1 MGYSLTN
8 TTKKKSGGSSSSK
21 GGTSITVT
29 RSERESNRKGGSVSS
44 GSSSSGGTSN
54 SNTSG
59 IKYDPNKDYAAEI
72 QKAVQSGASQD
83 YINGLNAQRDAK
95 IKGEKLSYSSLTD
108 SDIANYR
115 KGGSLGGRKTY
126 DSAGVIG
133 GMDNGTYN
141 IANPY
146 KKNYSNFNADVDF
159 DGKIAAAK
167 ASGASQ
173 ETINGLLQQK
183 EYSEKVRNGEITPMG
198 YGEGMGHT
206 NREHGFTFD
215 LGNGKKQ
222 TVFGNATNYRDAAK
236 LAGIDL
242 DNGAKLLG
250 SLGYGTASSAYAKPG
265 YGWGNV
271 AGPDDF
277 TTNLYVDDKQTG
289 NWYDQNNM
297 QLQFLSGRDGMD
309 YKNPYA
315 GLAYE
320 GNGMTNAYD
329 KGTQFAGQGG
339 IMGDYGVEG
348 PNMDDIYANYGT
360 TNSGYVGLTKDDIE
374 SQMNDAYEGYMDAVN
389 ERNDALAAAYA
400 SQIEQ
405 LKQAAEE
412 EQRANYIN
420 YKLAGL
426 NMPAQMQAAGI
437 NGGIA
442 ESTLAGL
449 ESDYM
454 KNYNSTAG
462 TLTNAINQLNIAQN
476 NAIAEGNME
485 AANMY
490 AQMQQNSLS
499 LQMQAAQAEN
509 AYNQWV
515 QEMAFARNQWEYEQA
530 RYNAEMAAREQQ
542 EAEDRA
548 LSELK
553 YMAELGIKV
562 GDTSYLQSM
571 GFDTS
576 YLDRYNDL
584 TLQEKQASLLKK
596 KASGRSSG
604 GYNPIDEEL
613 DEKIN
618 GTPHSN
624 AVTNY
629 IDNTI
634 KKSGIGAM
642 AVGGYNQ
649 PLTGNQIK
657 QYLTNG
663 WLLADITGDKITIG
677 SPAYFEALNR

>member
-8 TTKKKSGGSSSSK
+8 TTKKKSGGSSGSSSTKGSK
-21 GGTSITVT
+21 GGMTVT
-29 RSERESNRKGGSVSS
+29 VTKSDRGSSSSSSS
-44 GSSSSGGTSN
+44 GSSGSG
-54 SNTSG
+54 G

-83 YINGLNAQRDAK
+83 YINSLNAQRDAK

-108 SDIANYR
+108 SDIANYKNTSSVNR
-115 KGGSLGGRKTY
+115 NNYVIGQDGGSDKY
-126 DSAGVIG
+126 
-133 GMDNGTYN
+133 TYN
-141 IANPY
+141 PDDEYIKNLSQSLDYDPNHLRGYADPTGYYTTRQNAFVWEMPDGT
-146 KKNYSNFNADVDF
+146 KKTTYS
-159 DGKIAAAK
+159 
-167 ASGASQ
+167 
-173 ETINGLLQQK
+173 
-183 EYSEKVRNGEITPMG
+183 
-198 YGEGMGHT
+198 
-206 NREHGFTFD
+206 
-215 LGNGKKQ
+215 
-222 TVFGNATNYRDAAK
+222 NATNYNQALKDAIS
-236 LAGIDL
+236 AGQLTD
-242 DNGAKLLG
+242 GAKLLREDT
-250 SLGYGTASSAYAKPG
+250 YGTSSLTGDSYNYGVTAGTGNKSGFGDG
-265 YGWGNV
+265 YEGGRY
-271 AGPDDF
+271 
-277 TTNLYVDDKQTG
+277 TSDKQYAH
-289 NWYDQNNM
+289 NYDMNNM
-297 QLQFLSGRDGMD
+297 QLEFLSGRDNMN
-309 YKNPYA
+309 YKNKYSD
-315 GLAYE
+315 LAYS

-515 QEMAFARNQWEYEQA
+515 QEMTFARNQWEYEQA

-604 GYNPIDEEL
+604 GGRYSPTDEEL
-613 DEKIN
+613 DRKLG
-618 GTPHSN
+618 GTPGNSK
-624 AVTNY
+624 VTTTRKQGTVIGYGNPNPSQ
-629 IDNTI
+629 ILTASRNNGFNNKGNTWWR
-634 KKSGIGAM
+634 
-642 AVGGYNQ
+642 V
-649 PLTGNQIK
+649 
-657 QYLTNG
+657 
-663 WLLADITGDKITIG
+663 
-677 SPAYFEALNR
+677 

>member
-83 YINGLNAQRDAK
+83 YINSLNAQRDAK

-183 EYSEKVRNGEITPMG
+183 EYSEKVRNGEIVPMG

-222 TVFGNATNYRDAAK
+222 TVFSNATNYKDAAK
-236 LAGIDL
+236 LADIDL

-271 AGPDDF
+271 GGPDDF

-315 GLAYE
+315 GLSYE

-604 GYNPIDEEL
+604 GGRYSPTDEEL
-613 DEKIN
+613 DRKLG
-618 GTPHSN
+618 GTPGNSK
-624 AVTNY
+624 VTTTRKQGTVIGYGNPNPSQ
-629 IDNTI
+629 ILTASRNNGFNNKGNTWWR
-634 KKSGIGAM
+634 
-642 AVGGYNQ
+642 V
-649 PLTGNQIK
+649 
-657 QYLTNG
+657 
-663 WLLADITGDKITIG
+663 
-677 SPAYFEALNR
+677 

>member
-1 MGYSLTN
+1 
-8 TTKKKSGGSSSSK
+8 
-21 GGTSITVT
+21 
-29 RSERESNRKGGSVSS
+29 
-44 GSSSSGGTSN
+44 
-54 SNTSG
+54 
-59 IKYDPNKDYAAEI
+59 
-72 QKAVQSGASQD
+72 
-83 YINGLNAQRDAK
+83 
-95 IKGEKLSYSSLTD
+95 
-108 SDIANYR
+108 
-115 KGGSLGGRKTY
+115 
-126 DSAGVIG
+126 
-133 GMDNGTYN
+133 
-141 IANPY
+141 
-146 KKNYSNFNADVDF
+146 
-159 DGKIAAAK
+159 
-167 ASGASQ
+167 
-173 ETINGLLQQK
+173 
-183 EYSEKVRNGEITPMG
+183 
-198 YGEGMGHT
+198 
-206 NREHGFTFD
+206 
-215 LGNGKKQ
+215 
-222 TVFGNATNYRDAAK
+222 
-236 LAGIDL
+236 
-242 DNGAKLLG
+242 
-250 SLGYGTASSAYAKPG
+250 
-265 YGWGNV
+265 
-271 AGPDDF
+271 
-277 TTNLYVDDKQTG
+277 
-289 NWYDQNNM
+289 
-297 QLQFLSGRDGMD
+297 
-309 YKNPYA
+309 
-315 GLAYE
+315 
-320 GNGMTNAYD
+320 
-329 KGTQFAGQGG
+329 
-339 IMGDYGVEG
+339 
-348 PNMDDIYANYGT
+348 MDDIYANYGT

-604 GYNPIDEEL
+604 GGRYSPTDEEL
-613 DEKIN
+613 DRKLG
-618 GTPHSN
+618 GTPGNSK
-624 AVTNY
+624 VTTTRKQGTVIGYGNPNPSQ
-629 IDNTI
+629 ILTASRNNGFNNKGNTWWR
-634 KKSGIGAM
+634 
-642 AVGGYNQ
+642 V
-649 PLTGNQIK
+649 
-657 QYLTNG
+657 
-663 WLLADITGDKITIG
+663 
-677 SPAYFEALNR
+677 

>member
-108 SDIANYR
+108 DDIANYR

-183 EYSEKVRNGEITPMG
+183 EYSEKVRNGEIVPMG

-222 TVFGNATNYRDAAK
+222 TVFSNATNYKDAAK

-271 AGPDDF
+271 GGPDDF

-315 GLAYE
+315 GYAYE

-604 GYNPIDEEL
+604 GGRYSPTDEEL
-613 DEKIN
+613 DRKLG
-618 GTPHSN
+618 GTPGNSK
-624 AVTNY
+624 VTTTRKQGTVIGYGNPNPSQ
-629 IDNTI
+629 ILTASRNNGFNNKGNTWWR
-634 KKSGIGAM
+634 
-642 AVGGYNQ
+642 V
-649 PLTGNQIK
+649 
-657 QYLTNG
+657 
-663 WLLADITGDKITIG
+663 
-677 SPAYFEALNR
+677 

>member
-8 TTKKKSGGSSSSK
+8 TTKKKSGGSSGSSSTKGSK
-21 GGTSITVT
+21 GGMTVT
-29 RSERESNRKGGSVSS
+29 VTKSDRGSSSSSSS
-44 GSSSSGGTSN
+44 GSSGSG
-54 SNTSG
+54 G

-83 YINGLNAQRDAK
+83 YINSLNAQRDAK

-108 SDIANYR
+108 DDIANYKNTSSVNR
-115 KGGSLGGRKTY
+115 NNYVIGQDGGSDKY
-126 DSAGVIG
+126 
-133 GMDNGTYN
+133 TYN
-141 IANPY
+141 PDDEYIKNLSQSLDYDPNHLRGYADPTGYYTTRQNAFVWEMPDGT
-146 KKNYSNFNADVDF
+146 KKTTYS
-159 DGKIAAAK
+159 
-167 ASGASQ
+167 
-173 ETINGLLQQK
+173 
-183 EYSEKVRNGEITPMG
+183 
-198 YGEGMGHT
+198 
-206 NREHGFTFD
+206 
-215 LGNGKKQ
+215 
-222 TVFGNATNYRDAAK
+222 NATNYNQALKDAIS
-236 LAGIDL
+236 AGQLTD
-242 DNGAKLLG
+242 GAKLLRADT
-250 SLGYGTASSAYAKPG
+250 YGTSSLTGDSYNYGVTAGAGNKSGFGDG
-265 YGWGNV
+265 YEGGRY
-271 AGPDDF
+271 
-277 TTNLYVDDKQTG
+277 TSDKQYAH
-289 NWYDQNNM
+289 NYDMNNM
-297 QLQFLSGRDGMD
+297 QLEFLSGRDNMN
-309 YKNPYA
+309 YKNKYSD
-315 GLAYE
+315 LAYS

-604 GYNPIDEEL
+604 GGRYSPTDEEL
-613 DEKIN
+613 DRKLG
-618 GTPHSN
+618 GTPGNSK
-624 AVTNY
+624 VTTTRKQGTVIGYGNPNPSQ
-629 IDNTI
+629 ILTASRNNGFNNKGNTWWR
-634 KKSGIGAM
+634 
-642 AVGGYNQ
+642 V
-649 PLTGNQIK
+649 
-657 QYLTNG
+657 
-663 WLLADITGDKITIG
+663 
-677 SPAYFEALNR
+677 

>member
-72 QKAVQSGASQD
+72 QKAVQNGASQD
-83 YINGLNAQRDAK
+83 YINSLNAQRDAK

-108 SDIANYR
+108 SDIANYKNTSSVNR
-115 KGGSLGGRKTY
+115 NNYVIGQDGGSDKY
-126 DSAGVIG
+126 
-133 GMDNGTYN
+133 TYN
-141 IANPY
+141 PDDEYIKNLSQSLDYDPNHLRGYADPTGYYTTRQNAFVWEMPDGT
-146 KKNYSNFNADVDF
+146 KKTTYS
-159 DGKIAAAK
+159 
-167 ASGASQ
+167 
-173 ETINGLLQQK
+173 
-183 EYSEKVRNGEITPMG
+183 
-198 YGEGMGHT
+198 
-206 NREHGFTFD
+206 
-215 LGNGKKQ
+215 
-222 TVFGNATNYRDAAK
+222 NATNYNQALKDAVS
-236 LAGIDL
+236 AGQLTD
-242 DNGAKLLG
+242 GAKLLRADT
-250 SLGYGTASSAYAKPG
+250 YGTSSLTGDSYNYGVTAGAGNKSGFGDG
-265 YGWGNV
+265 YEGGRY
-271 AGPDDF
+271 
-277 TTNLYVDDKQTG
+277 TSDKQYAH
-289 NWYDQNNM
+289 NYDMNNM
-297 QLQFLSGRDGMD
+297 QLQFLSGRDNMN
-309 YKNPYA
+309 YKNKYSD
-315 GLAYE
+315 LAYS

-604 GYNPIDEEL
+604 GGGYSPTDEEL
-613 DEKIN
+613 DRKLG
-618 GTPHSN
+618 GTPGNSK
-624 AVTNY
+624 VTTTRKQGTVIGYGNPNPSQ
-629 IDNTI
+629 ILTASRNNGFNNKGNTWWR
-634 KKSGIGAM
+634 
-642 AVGGYNQ
+642 V
-649 PLTGNQIK
+649 
-657 QYLTNG
+657 
-663 WLLADITGDKITIG
+663 
-677 SPAYFEALNR
+677 

>member
-72 QKAVQSGASQD
+72 QKAVQNGASQD
-83 YINGLNAQRDAK
+83 YINSLNAQRDAK

-108 SDIANYR
+108 SDIANYKNTSSVNR
-115 KGGSLGGRKTY
+115 NNYVIGQDGGSDKY
-126 DSAGVIG
+126 
-133 GMDNGTYN
+133 TYN
-141 IANPY
+141 PDDEYIKNLSQSLDYDPNHLRGYADPTGYYTTRQNAFVWEMPDGT
-146 KKNYSNFNADVDF
+146 KKTTYS
-159 DGKIAAAK
+159 
-167 ASGASQ
+167 
-173 ETINGLLQQK
+173 
-183 EYSEKVRNGEITPMG
+183 
-198 YGEGMGHT
+198 
-206 NREHGFTFD
+206 
-215 LGNGKKQ
+215 
-222 TVFGNATNYRDAAK
+222 NATNYNQALKDAVS
-236 LAGIDL
+236 AGQLTD
-242 DNGAKLLG
+242 GAKLLRADT
-250 SLGYGTASSAYAKPG
+250 YGTSSLTGDSYNYGVTAGAGNKSGFGDG
-265 YGWGNV
+265 YEGGRY
-271 AGPDDF
+271 
-277 TTNLYVDDKQTG
+277 TSDKQYAH
-289 NWYDQNNM
+289 NYDMNNM
-297 QLQFLSGRDGMD
+297 QLEFLSGRDNMN
-309 YKNPYA
+309 YKNKYSD
-315 GLAYE
+315 LAYS

-596 KASGRSSG
+596 RASGRSSG
-604 GYNPIDEEL
+604 GGRYSPTDEEL
-613 DEKIN
+613 DRKLG
-618 GTPHSN
+618 GTPGNSK
-624 AVTNY
+624 VTTTRKQGTVIGYGNPNPSQ
-629 IDNTI
+629 ILTASRNNGFNNKGNTWWR
-634 KKSGIGAM
+634 
-642 AVGGYNQ
+642 V
-649 PLTGNQIK
+649 
-657 QYLTNG
+657 
-663 WLLADITGDKITIG
+663 
-677 SPAYFEALNR
+677 

>member
-83 YINGLNAQRDAK
+83 YINSLNAQRDAK

-108 SDIANYR
+108 DDIANYR

-183 EYSEKVRNGEITPMG
+183 EYSEKVRNGEIVPMG

-222 TVFGNATNYRDAAK
+222 TVFSNATNYKDAAK

-271 AGPDDF
+271 GGPDDF

-315 GLAYE
+315 GLSYE

-348 PNMDDIYANYGT
+348 PDMDDIYANYGT

-374 SQMNDAYEGYMDAVN
+374 SQMNDAYEGYLDAVN

-604 GYNPIDEEL
+604 GGRYSPTDEEL
-613 DEKIN
+613 DRKLG
-618 GTPHSN
+618 GTPGNSK
-624 AVTNY
+624 VTTTRKQGTVIGYGNPNPSQ
-629 IDNTI
+629 ILTASRNNGFNNKGNTWWR
-634 KKSGIGAM
+634 
-642 AVGGYNQ
+642 V
-649 PLTGNQIK
+649 
-657 QYLTNG
+657 
-663 WLLADITGDKITIG
+663 
-677 SPAYFEALNR
+677 

>member
-83 YINGLNAQRDAK
+83 YINSLNTQRDAK

-108 SDIANYR
+108 SDIANYKNTSSVNR
-115 KGGSLGGRKTY
+115 NNYVIGQDGGSDKY
-126 DSAGVIG
+126 
-133 GMDNGTYN
+133 TYN
-141 IANPY
+141 PDDEYIKNLSQSLDYDPNHLRGYADPTGYYTTRQNAFVWEMPDGT
-146 KKNYSNFNADVDF
+146 KKTTYS
-159 DGKIAAAK
+159 
-167 ASGASQ
+167 
-173 ETINGLLQQK
+173 
-183 EYSEKVRNGEITPMG
+183 
-198 YGEGMGHT
+198 
-206 NREHGFTFD
+206 
-215 LGNGKKQ
+215 
-222 TVFGNATNYRDAAK
+222 NATNYNQALKDAVS
-236 LAGIDL
+236 AGQLTD
-242 DNGAKLLG
+242 GAKLLRADT
-250 SLGYGTASSAYAKPG
+250 YGTSSLTGDSYNYGVTAGAGNKSGFGDG
-265 YGWGNV
+265 YEGGRY
-271 AGPDDF
+271 
-277 TTNLYVDDKQTG
+277 TSDKQYAH
-289 NWYDQNNM
+289 NYDMNNM
-297 QLQFLSGRDGMD
+297 QLQFLSGRDNMN
-309 YKNPYA
+309 YKNKYSD
-315 GLAYE
+315 LAYS

-604 GYNPIDEEL
+604 GGGYSPTDEEL
-613 DEKIN
+613 DRKLG
-618 GTPHSN
+618 GTPGNSK
-624 AVTNY
+624 VTTTRKQGTVIGYGNPNPSQ
-629 IDNTI
+629 ILTASRNNGFNNKGNTWWR
-634 KKSGIGAM
+634 
-642 AVGGYNQ
+642 V
-649 PLTGNQIK
+649 
-657 QYLTNG
+657 
-663 WLLADITGDKITIG
+663 
-677 SPAYFEALNR
+677 

>member
-83 YINGLNAQRDAK
+83 YINSLNAQRDAK

-146 KKNYSNFNADVDF
+146 KKDYSNFNADADF

-183 EYSEKVRNGEITPMG
+183 EYSEKVRNGEIVPMG

-222 TVFGNATNYRDAAK
+222 TVFSNATNYKDAAK

-271 AGPDDF
+271 GGPDDF

-297 QLQFLSGRDGMD
+297 QLQFLSGRDGID

-315 GLAYE
+315 GLSYE

-405 LKQAAEE
+405 LKRAAEE

-604 GYNPIDEEL
+604 GGRYSPTDEEL
-613 DEKIN
+613 DRKLG
-618 GTPHSN
+618 GTPGNSK
-624 AVTNY
+624 VTTTRKQGTVIGYGNPNPSQ
-629 IDNTI
+629 ILTASRNNGFNNKGNTWWR
-634 KKSGIGAM
+634 
-642 AVGGYNQ
+642 V
-649 PLTGNQIK
+649 
-657 QYLTNG
+657 
-663 WLLADITGDKITIG
+663 
-677 SPAYFEALNR
+677 

>member
-8 TTKKKSGGSSSSK
+8 TTKKKSGGSSSYK

-83 YINGLNAQRDAK
+83 YINSLNAQRDAK

-108 SDIANYR
+108 DDIANYR

-183 EYSEKVRNGEITPMG
+183 EYSEKVRNGEIVPMG

-271 AGPDDF
+271 GGSDDF

-315 GLAYE
+315 GLSYE

-462 TLTNAINQLNIAQN
+462 TLTSAINQLNIAQN

-604 GYNPIDEEL
+604 GGGYSPTDEEL
-613 DEKIN
+613 DRKLG
-618 GTPHSN
+618 GTPGNSK
-624 AVTNY
+624 VTTTRKQGTVIGYGNPNPSQ
-629 IDNTI
+629 ILTASRNNGFNNKGNTWWR
-634 KKSGIGAM
+634 
-642 AVGGYNQ
+642 V
-649 PLTGNQIK
+649 
-657 QYLTNG
+657 
-663 WLLADITGDKITIG
+663 
-677 SPAYFEALNR
+677 

>member
-8 TTKKKSGGSSSSK
+8 TTKKKSGGSSGSSSTKGSK
-21 GGTSITVT
+21 GGMTVT
-29 RSERESNRKGGSVSS
+29 VTKSDRESKNNGGSSSSSSS
-44 GSSSSGGTSN
+44 GSSGSG
-54 SNTSG
+54 G

-83 YINGLNAQRDAK
+83 YINSLNAQRDAK

-108 SDIANYR
+108 DDIANYR

-173 ETINGLLQQK
+173 ETINGLLQQ
-183 EYSEKVRNGEITPMG
+183 EYSEKVRNGEIVPMG

-222 TVFGNATNYRDAAK
+222 TVFSNATNYKDAAK

-271 AGPDDF
+271 GGPDDF

-289 NWYDQNNM
+289 NWYNQNNM

-315 GLAYE
+315 GYAYE

-490 AQMQQNSLS
+490 SQMQQNSLS

-604 GYNPIDEEL
+604 GGRYSPTDEEL
-613 DEKIN
+613 DRKLG
-618 GTPHSN
+618 GTPGNSK
-624 AVTNY
+624 VTTTRKQGTVIGYGNPNPSQ
-629 IDNTI
+629 ILTASRNNGFNNKGNTWWR
-634 KKSGIGAM
+634 
-642 AVGGYNQ
+642 V
-649 PLTGNQIK
+649 
-657 QYLTNG
+657 
-663 WLLADITGDKITIG
+663 
-677 SPAYFEALNR
+677 

>member
-1 MGYSLTN
+1 VGYSLTN

-83 YINGLNAQRDAK
+83 YINSLNTQRDAK

-108 SDIANYR
+108 SDIANYKNTSSVNR
-115 KGGSLGGRKTY
+115 NNYVIGQDGGSDKY
-126 DSAGVIG
+126 
-133 GMDNGTYN
+133 TYN
-141 IANPY
+141 PDDEYIKNLSQSLDYDPNHLRGYADPTGYYTTRQNAFVWEMPDGT
-146 KKNYSNFNADVDF
+146 KKTTYS
-159 DGKIAAAK
+159 
-167 ASGASQ
+167 
-173 ETINGLLQQK
+173 
-183 EYSEKVRNGEITPMG
+183 
-198 YGEGMGHT
+198 
-206 NREHGFTFD
+206 
-215 LGNGKKQ
+215 
-222 TVFGNATNYRDAAK
+222 NATNYNQALKDAVS
-236 LAGIDL
+236 AGQLTD
-242 DNGAKLLG
+242 GAKLLRADT
-250 SLGYGTASSAYAKPG
+250 YGTSSLTGDSYNYGVTAGAGNKSGFGDG
-265 YGWGNV
+265 YEGGRY
-271 AGPDDF
+271 
-277 TTNLYVDDKQTG
+277 TSDKQYAH
-289 NWYDQNNM
+289 NYDMNNM
-297 QLQFLSGRDGMD
+297 QLQFLSGRDNMN
-309 YKNPYA
+309 YKNKYSD
-315 GLAYE
+315 LAYS

-604 GYNPIDEEL
+604 GGGYSPTDEEL
-613 DEKIN
+613 DRKLG
-618 GTPHSN
+618 GTPGNSK
-624 AVTNY
+624 VTTTRKQGTVIGYGNPNPSQ
-629 IDNTI
+629 ILTASRNNGFNNKGNTWWR
-634 KKSGIGAM
+634 
-642 AVGGYNQ
+642 V
-649 PLTGNQIK
+649 
-657 QYLTNG
+657 
-663 WLLADITGDKITIG
+663 
-677 SPAYFEALNR
+677 

>member
-72 QKAVQSGASQD
+72 QKAVQNGASQD
-83 YINGLNAQRDAK
+83 YINSLNAQRDAK

-108 SDIANYR
+108 SDIANYKNTSSVNR
-115 KGGSLGGRKTY
+115 NNYVIGQDGGSDKY
-126 DSAGVIG
+126 
-133 GMDNGTYN
+133 TYN
-141 IANPY
+141 PDDEYIKNLSQSLDYDPNHLRGYADPTGYYTTRQNVFVWEMPDGT
-146 KKNYSNFNADVDF
+146 KKTTYS
-159 DGKIAAAK
+159 
-167 ASGASQ
+167 
-173 ETINGLLQQK
+173 
-183 EYSEKVRNGEITPMG
+183 
-198 YGEGMGHT
+198 
-206 NREHGFTFD
+206 
-215 LGNGKKQ
+215 
-222 TVFGNATNYRDAAK
+222 NATNYNQALKDAVS
-236 LAGIDL
+236 AGQLTD
-242 DNGAKLLG
+242 GAKLLRADT
-250 SLGYGTASSAYAKPG
+250 YGTSSLTGDSYNYGVTAGAGNKSGFGDG
-265 YGWGNV
+265 YEGGRY
-271 AGPDDF
+271 
-277 TTNLYVDDKQTG
+277 TSDKQYAH
-289 NWYDQNNM
+289 NYDMNNM
-297 QLQFLSGRDGMD
+297 QLEFLSGRDNMN
-309 YKNPYA
+309 YKNKYSD
-315 GLAYE
+315 LAYS

-596 KASGRSSG
+596 RASGRSSG
-604 GYNPIDEEL
+604 GGRYSPTDEEL
-613 DEKIN
+613 DRKLG
-618 GTPHSN
+618 GTPGNSK
-624 AVTNY
+624 VTTTRKQGTVIGYGNPNPSQ
-629 IDNTI
+629 ILTASRNNGFNNKGNTWWR
-634 KKSGIGAM
+634 
-642 AVGGYNQ
+642 V
-649 PLTGNQIK
+649 
-657 QYLTNG
+657 
-663 WLLADITGDKITIG
+663 
-677 SPAYFEALNR
+677 

>member
-83 YINGLNAQRDAK
+83 YINSLNAQRDAK

-108 SDIANYR
+108 DDIANYR

-126 DSAGVIG
+126 DSAGVMG

-183 EYSEKVRNGEITPMG
+183 EYSEKVRNGEIVPMG

-222 TVFGNATNYRDAAK
+222 TVFSNATNYKDAAK

-271 AGPDDF
+271 GGPDDF

-315 GLAYE
+315 GYAYE

-348 PNMDDIYANYGT
+348 PDMDDIYANYGT

-374 SQMNDAYEGYMDAVN
+374 SQMNDAYEGYLDAVN

-530 RYNAEMAAREQQ
+530 RYNAEMAARAQQ

-618 GTPHSN
+618 GTPGNSK
-624 AVTNY
+624 VTTTRKQGTVIGYGNPNPSQ
-629 IDNTI
+629 ILTASRNNGFNNKGNTWWR
-634 KKSGIGAM
+634 
-642 AVGGYNQ
+642 V
-649 PLTGNQIK
+649 
-657 QYLTNG
+657 
-663 WLLADITGDKITIG
+663 
-677 SPAYFEALNR
+677 

>member
-1 MGYSLTN
+1 VGYSLTN

-83 YINGLNAQRDAK
+83 YINSLNAQRDAK

-108 SDIANYR
+108 DDIANYKNTSSVNR
-115 KGGSLGGRKTY
+115 NNYVIGQDGGSDKY
-126 DSAGVIG
+126 
-133 GMDNGTYN
+133 TYN
-141 IANPY
+141 PDDEYIKNLSQSLDYDPNHLRGYADPTGYYTTRQNAFVWEMPDGT
-146 KKNYSNFNADVDF
+146 KKTTY
-159 DGKIAAAK
+159 
-167 ASGASQ
+167 
-173 ETINGLLQQK
+173 
-183 EYSEKVRNGEITPMG
+183 P
-198 YGEGMGHT
+198 
-206 NREHGFTFD
+206 
-215 LGNGKKQ
+215 
-222 TVFGNATNYRDAAK
+222 NATNYNQALKDAIS
-236 LAGIDL
+236 AGQLTD
-242 DNGAKLLG
+242 GAKLLRADT
-250 SLGYGTASSAYAKPG
+250 YGTSSLTGDSYNYGVTAGAGNKSGFGDG
-265 YGWGNV
+265 YEGGRY
-271 AGPDDF
+271 
-277 TTNLYVDDKQTG
+277 TSDKQYAH
-289 NWYDQNNM
+289 NYDMNNM
-297 QLQFLSGRDGMD
+297 QLEFLSGRDNMN
-309 YKNPYA
+309 YKNKYSD
-315 GLAYE
+315 LAYS

-348 PNMDDIYANYGT
+348 PDMDDIYANYGT

-604 GYNPIDEEL
+604 GGRYSPTDEEL
-613 DEKIN
+613 DRKLG
-618 GTPHSN
+618 GTPGNSK
-624 AVTNY
+624 VTTTRKQGTVIGYGNPNPSQ
-629 IDNTI
+629 ILTASRNNGFNNKGNTWWR
-634 KKSGIGAM
+634 
-642 AVGGYNQ
+642 V
-649 PLTGNQIK
+649 
-657 QYLTNG
+657 
-663 WLLADITGDKITIG
+663 
-677 SPAYFEALNR
+677 

>member
-44 GSSSSGGTSN
+44 GSSSSGGTST

-83 YINGLNAQRDAK
+83 YINSLNAQRDAK

-146 KKNYSNFNADVDF
+146 KKDYSNFNADADF

-183 EYSEKVRNGEITPMG
+183 EYSEKVRNGEIVPMG

-222 TVFGNATNYRDAAK
+222 TVFGNATNYKDAAK

-271 AGPDDF
+271 GGPDDF

-297 QLQFLSGRDGMD
+297 QLQFLSGRDGID

-315 GLAYE
+315 GLSYE

-405 LKQAAEE
+405 LNQAAEE

-530 RYNAEMAAREQQ
+530 RYNAEMAARAQQ

-596 KASGRSSG
+596 KTSGRSSG
-604 GYNPIDEEL
+604 GGYSPTDEEL
-613 DEKIN
+613 DRKLD
-618 GTPHSN
+618 GTPGNSK
-624 AVTNY
+624 VTTTRKQGTVIGYGNPNPSQ
-629 IDNTI
+629 ILTASRNNGFNNKGNTWWR
-634 KKSGIGAM
+634 
-642 AVGGYNQ
+642 V
-649 PLTGNQIK
+649 
-657 QYLTNG
+657 
-663 WLLADITGDKITIG
+663 
-677 SPAYFEALNR
+677 

>member
-83 YINGLNAQRDAK
+83 YINSLNAQRDAK

-146 KKNYSNFNADVDF
+146 KKDYSNFNADADF

-183 EYSEKVRNGEITPMG
+183 EYSEKVRNGEIVPMG

-222 TVFGNATNYRDAAK
+222 TVFGNATNYKDAAK

-271 AGPDDF
+271 GGPDDF

-297 QLQFLSGRDGMD
+297 QLQFLSGRDGID

-315 GLAYE
+315 GLSYE

-405 LKQAAEE
+405 LKRAAEE

-604 GYNPIDEEL
+604 GGRYSPTDEEL
-613 DEKIN
+613 DRKLG
-618 GTPHSN
+618 GTPGNSK
-624 AVTNY
+624 VTTTRKQGTVIGYGNPNPSQ
-629 IDNTI
+629 ILTASRNNGFNNKGNTWWR
-634 KKSGIGAM
+634 
-642 AVGGYNQ
+642 V
-649 PLTGNQIK
+649 
-657 QYLTNG
+657 
-663 WLLADITGDKITIG
+663 
-677 SPAYFEALNR
+677 

>member
-72 QKAVQSGASQD
+72 QKAVQNGASQD
-83 YINGLNAQRDAK
+83 YINSLNAQRDAK

-108 SDIANYR
+108 SDIANYKNTSSVNR
-115 KGGSLGGRKTY
+115 NNYVIGQDGGSDKY
-126 DSAGVIG
+126 
-133 GMDNGTYN
+133 TYN
-141 IANPY
+141 PDDEYIKNLSQSLDYDPNHLRGYADPTGYYTTRQNAFVWEMPDGT
-146 KKNYSNFNADVDF
+146 KKTTYS
-159 DGKIAAAK
+159 
-167 ASGASQ
+167 
-173 ETINGLLQQK
+173 
-183 EYSEKVRNGEITPMG
+183 
-198 YGEGMGHT
+198 
-206 NREHGFTFD
+206 
-215 LGNGKKQ
+215 
-222 TVFGNATNYRDAAK
+222 NATNYNQALKDAVS
-236 LAGIDL
+236 AGQLTD
-242 DNGAKLLG
+242 GAKLLRADT
-250 SLGYGTASSAYAKPG
+250 YGTSSLTGDSYNYGVTAGAGNKSGFGDG
-265 YGWGNV
+265 YEGGRY
-271 AGPDDF
+271 
-277 TTNLYVDDKQTG
+277 TSDKQYAH
-289 NWYDQNNM
+289 NYDMNNM
-297 QLQFLSGRDGMD
+297 QLQFLSGRDNMN
-309 YKNPYA
+309 YKNKYSD
-315 GLAYE
+315 LAYS

>member
-83 YINGLNAQRDAK
+83 YINSLNAQRDAK

-108 SDIANYR
+108 DDIANYKNTSSVNR
-115 KGGSLGGRKTY
+115 NNYVIGQDGGSDKY
-126 DSAGVIG
+126 
-133 GMDNGTYN
+133 TYN
-141 IANPY
+141 PDDEYIKNLSQSLDYDPNHLRGYADPTGYYTTRQNAFVWEMPDGT
-146 KKNYSNFNADVDF
+146 KKTTYS
-159 DGKIAAAK
+159 
-167 ASGASQ
+167 
-173 ETINGLLQQK
+173 
-183 EYSEKVRNGEITPMG
+183 
-198 YGEGMGHT
+198 
-206 NREHGFTFD
+206 
-215 LGNGKKQ
+215 
-222 TVFGNATNYRDAAK
+222 NATNYNQALKDAIS
-236 LAGIDL
+236 AGQLTD
-242 DNGAKLLG
+242 GAKLLRADT
-250 SLGYGTASSAYAKPG
+250 YGTSSLTGDSYNYGVTAGAGNKSGFGDG
-265 YGWGNV
+265 YEGGRY
-271 AGPDDF
+271 
-277 TTNLYVDDKQTG
+277 TSDKQYAH
-289 NWYDQNNM
+289 NYDMNNM
-297 QLQFLSGRDGMD
+297 QLEFLSGRDNMN
-309 YKNPYA
+309 YKNKYSD
-315 GLAYE
+315 LAYS

-348 PNMDDIYANYGT
+348 PDMDDIYANYGT

-604 GYNPIDEEL
+604 SGGYSPTDEEL
-613 DEKIN
+613 DRKLG
-618 GTPHSN
+618 GTPGNSK
-624 AVTNY
+624 VTTTRKQGTVIGYGNPNPSQ
-629 IDNTI
+629 ILTASRNNGFNNKGNTWWR
-634 KKSGIGAM
+634 
-642 AVGGYNQ
+642 V
-649 PLTGNQIK
+649 
-657 QYLTNG
+657 
-663 WLLADITGDKITIG
+663 
-677 SPAYFEALNR
+677 

>member
-83 YINGLNAQRDAK
+83 YINSLNAQRDAK

-108 SDIANYR
+108 DDIANYKNTSSVNR
-115 KGGSLGGRKTY
+115 NNYVIGQDGGSDKY
-126 DSAGVIG
+126 
-133 GMDNGTYN
+133 TYN
-141 IANPY
+141 PDDEYIKNLSQSLDYDPNHLRGYADPTGYYTTRQNAFVWEMPDGT
-146 KKNYSNFNADVDF
+146 KKTTY
-159 DGKIAAAK
+159 
-167 ASGASQ
+167 
-173 ETINGLLQQK
+173 
-183 EYSEKVRNGEITPMG
+183 P
-198 YGEGMGHT
+198 
-206 NREHGFTFD
+206 
-215 LGNGKKQ
+215 
-222 TVFGNATNYRDAAK
+222 NATNYNQALKDAIS
-236 LAGIDL
+236 AGQLTD
-242 DNGAKLLG
+242 GAKLLRADT
-250 SLGYGTASSAYAKPG
+250 YGTSSLTGDSYNYGVTAGAGNKSGFGDG
-265 YGWGNV
+265 YEGGRY
-271 AGPDDF
+271 
-277 TTNLYVDDKQTG
+277 TSDKQYAH
-289 NWYDQNNM
+289 NYDMNNM
-297 QLQFLSGRDGMD
+297 QLEFLSGRDNMN
-309 YKNPYA
+309 YKNKYSD
-315 GLAYE
+315 LTYS

-604 GYNPIDEEL
+604 GGRYSPTDEEL
-613 DEKIN
+613 DRKLG
-618 GTPHSN
+618 GTPGNSK
-624 AVTNY
+624 VTTTRKQGTVIGYGNPNPSQ
-629 IDNTI
+629 ILTASRNNGFNNKGNTWWR
-634 KKSGIGAM
+634 
-642 AVGGYNQ
+642 V
-649 PLTGNQIK
+649 
-657 QYLTNG
+657 
-663 WLLADITGDKITIG
+663 
-677 SPAYFEALNR
+677 

>member
-8 TTKKKSGGSSSSK
+8 TTKKKSGGSSSYK

-83 YINGLNAQRDAK
+83 YINSLNAQRDAK

-108 SDIANYR
+108 SDIANYKNTSSVNR
-115 KGGSLGGRKTY
+115 NNYVIGQDGGSDKY
-126 DSAGVIG
+126 
-133 GMDNGTYN
+133 TYN
-141 IANPY
+141 PDDEYIKNLSQSLDYDPNHLRGYADPTGYYTTRQNAFVWEMPDGT
-146 KKNYSNFNADVDF
+146 KKTTYS
-159 DGKIAAAK
+159 
-167 ASGASQ
+167 
-173 ETINGLLQQK
+173 
-183 EYSEKVRNGEITPMG
+183 
-198 YGEGMGHT
+198 
-206 NREHGFTFD
+206 
-215 LGNGKKQ
+215 
-222 TVFGNATNYRDAAK
+222 NATNYNQALKDAIS
-236 LAGIDL
+236 AGQLTD
-242 DNGAKLLG
+242 GAKLLREDT
-250 SLGYGTASSAYAKPG
+250 YGTSSLTGDSYNYGVTAGTGNKSGFGDG
-265 YGWGNV
+265 YEGGRY
-271 AGPDDF
+271 
-277 TTNLYVDDKQTG
+277 TSDKQYAH
-289 NWYDQNNM
+289 NYDMNNM
-297 QLQFLSGRDGMD
+297 QLEFLSGRDNMN
-309 YKNPYA
+309 YKNKYSD
-315 GLAYE
+315 LAYS

-515 QEMAFARNQWEYEQA
+515 QEMTFARNQWEYEQA

-604 GYNPIDEEL
+604 GGRYSPTDEEL
-613 DEKIN
+613 DRKLG
-618 GTPHSN
+618 GTPGNSK
-624 AVTNY
+624 VTTTRKQGTVIGYGNPNPSQ
-629 IDNTI
+629 ILTASRNNGFNNKGNTWWR
-634 KKSGIGAM
+634 
-642 AVGGYNQ
+642 V
-649 PLTGNQIK
+649 
-657 QYLTNG
+657 
-663 WLLADITGDKITIG
+663 
-677 SPAYFEALNR
+677 

>member
-1 MGYSLTN
+1 
-8 TTKKKSGGSSSSK
+8 
-21 GGTSITVT
+21 
-29 RSERESNRKGGSVSS
+29 
-44 GSSSSGGTSN
+44 
-54 SNTSG
+54 
-59 IKYDPNKDYAAEI
+59 
-72 QKAVQSGASQD
+72 
-83 YINGLNAQRDAK
+83 
-95 IKGEKLSYSSLTD
+95 
-108 SDIANYR
+108 
-115 KGGSLGGRKTY
+115 
-126 DSAGVIG
+126 
-133 GMDNGTYN
+133 
-141 IANPY
+141 
-146 KKNYSNFNADVDF
+146 
-159 DGKIAAAK
+159 
-167 ASGASQ
+167 
-173 ETINGLLQQK
+173 
-183 EYSEKVRNGEITPMG
+183 MG

-222 TVFGNATNYRDAAK
+222 TVFGNATNYKDAAK

-271 AGPDDF
+271 GGPDDF

-297 QLQFLSGRDGMD
+297 QLQFLSGRDGID

-315 GLAYE
+315 GLSYE

-405 LKQAAEE
+405 LKRAAEE

-604 GYNPIDEEL
+604 GGRYSPTDEEL
-613 DEKIN
+613 DRKLG
-618 GTPHSN
+618 GTPGNSK
-624 AVTNY
+624 VTTTRKQGTVIGYGNPNPSQ
-629 IDNTI
+629 ILTASRNNGFNNKGNTWWR
-634 KKSGIGAM
+634 
-642 AVGGYNQ
+642 V
-649 PLTGNQIK
+649 
-657 QYLTNG
+657 
-663 WLLADITGDKITIG
+663 
-677 SPAYFEALNR
+677 

>member
-83 YINGLNAQRDAK
+83 YINSLNAQRDAK

-108 SDIANYR
+108 DDIANYR

-126 DSAGVIG
+126 DSAGVMG

-183 EYSEKVRNGEITPMG
+183 EYSEKVRNGEIVPMG

-222 TVFGNATNYRDAAK
+222 TVFSNATNYEDAAK

-271 AGPDDF
+271 GGPDDF

-315 GLAYE
+315 GLSYE

>member
-8 TTKKKSGGSSSSK
+8 TTKKKSGGSSGSSSTKGSK
-21 GGTSITVT
+21 GGMTVT
-29 RSERESNRKGGSVSS
+29 VTKSDRESKSNGGSSSSSSS
-44 GSSSSGGTSN
+44 GSSGSG
-54 SNTSG
+54 G

-83 YINGLNAQRDAK
+83 YINSLNAQRDAK

-108 SDIANYR
+108 SDIANYKNTSSVNR
-115 KGGSLGGRKTY
+115 NNYVIGQDGGSDKY
-126 DSAGVIG
+126 
-133 GMDNGTYN
+133 TYN
-141 IANPY
+141 PDDEYIKNLSQSLDYDPNHLRGYADPTGYYTTRQNAFVWEMPDGT
-146 KKNYSNFNADVDF
+146 KKTTYS
-159 DGKIAAAK
+159 
-167 ASGASQ
+167 
-173 ETINGLLQQK
+173 
-183 EYSEKVRNGEITPMG
+183 
-198 YGEGMGHT
+198 
-206 NREHGFTFD
+206 
-215 LGNGKKQ
+215 
-222 TVFGNATNYRDAAK
+222 NATNYNQALKDAIS
-236 LAGIDL
+236 AGQLTD
-242 DNGAKLLG
+242 GAKLLREDT
-250 SLGYGTASSAYAKPG
+250 YGTSSLTGDSYNYGVTAGTGNKSGFGDG
-265 YGWGNV
+265 YEGGRY
-271 AGPDDF
+271 
-277 TTNLYVDDKQTG
+277 TSDKQYAH
-289 NWYDQNNM
+289 NYDMNNM
-297 QLQFLSGRDGMD
+297 QLEFLSGRDNMN
-309 YKNPYA
+309 YKNKYSD
-315 GLAYE
+315 LAYS

-604 GYNPIDEEL
+604 GGRYSPIDEEL
-613 DEKIN
+613 DRKLG
-618 GTPHSN
+618 GTPGNSK
-624 AVTNY
+624 VTTTRKQGTVIGYGNPNPSQ
-629 IDNTI
+629 ILTASRNNGFNNKGNTWWR
-634 KKSGIGAM
+634 
-642 AVGGYNQ
+642 V
-649 PLTGNQIK
+649 
-657 QYLTNG
+657 
-663 WLLADITGDKITIG
+663 
-677 SPAYFEALNR
+677 

>member
-8 TTKKKSGGSSSSK
+8 TTKKKSGGSSSYK

-83 YINGLNAQRDAK
+83 YINSLNAQRDAK

-108 SDIANYR
+108 DDIANYR

-183 EYSEKVRNGEITPMG
+183 EYSEKVRNGEIVPMG

-222 TVFGNATNYRDAAK
+222 TVFSNATNYKDAAK

-271 AGPDDF
+271 GGPDDF

-315 GLAYE
+315 GYAYE

-604 GYNPIDEEL
+604 GGRYSPTYEEL
-613 DEKIN
+613 DRKLG
-618 GTPHSN
+618 GTPGNSK
-624 AVTNY
+624 VTTTRKQGTVIGYGNPNPSQ
-629 IDNTI
+629 ILTASRNNGFNNKGNTWWR
-634 KKSGIGAM
+634 
-642 AVGGYNQ
+642 V
-649 PLTGNQIK
+649 
-657 QYLTNG
+657 
-663 WLLADITGDKITIG
+663 
-677 SPAYFEALNR
+677 

>member
-83 YINGLNAQRDAK
+83 YINSLNAQRDAK

-108 SDIANYR
+108 DDIANYR

-183 EYSEKVRNGEITPMG
+183 EYSEKVRNGEIVPMG

-222 TVFGNATNYRDAAK
+222 TVFSNATNYKDAAK

-604 GYNPIDEEL
+604 SGGYSPTDEEL
-613 DEKIN
+613 DRKLG
-618 GTPHSN
+618 GTPGNSK
-624 AVTNY
+624 VTTTRKQGTVIGYGNPNPSQ
-629 IDNTI
+629 ILTASRNNGFNNKGNTWWR
-634 KKSGIGAM
+634 
-642 AVGGYNQ
+642 V
-649 PLTGNQIK
+649 
-657 QYLTNG
+657 
-663 WLLADITGDKITIG
+663 
-677 SPAYFEALNR
+677 

>member
-83 YINGLNAQRDAK
+83 YINSLNAQRDAK

-108 SDIANYR
+108 DDIANYR

-146 KKNYSNFNADVDF
+146 KKNYSNFNANVDF

-183 EYSEKVRNGEITPMG
+183 EYSEKVRNGEIVPMG

-222 TVFGNATNYRDAAK
+222 TVFSNATNYRDAAK

-271 AGPDDF
+271 GGPDDF

-315 GLAYE
+315 GYAYE

>member
-8 TTKKKSGGSSSSK
+8 TTKKKSGGSSGSSSTKGSK
-21 GGTSITVT
+21 GGMTVT
-29 RSERESNRKGGSVSS
+29 VTKSNGGSSSSSSS
-44 GSSSSGGTSN
+44 GSSGSG
-54 SNTSG
+54 G

-83 YINGLNAQRDAK
+83 YINSLNAQRDAK

-108 SDIANYR
+108 DDIANYKNTSSVNR
-115 KGGSLGGRKTY
+115 NNYVIGQDGGSDKY
-126 DSAGVIG
+126 
-133 GMDNGTYN
+133 TYN
-141 IANPY
+141 PDDEYIKNLSQSLDYDPNHLRGYADPTGYYTTRQNAFVWEMPDGT
-146 KKNYSNFNADVDF
+146 KKTTYS
-159 DGKIAAAK
+159 
-167 ASGASQ
+167 
-173 ETINGLLQQK
+173 
-183 EYSEKVRNGEITPMG
+183 
-198 YGEGMGHT
+198 
-206 NREHGFTFD
+206 
-215 LGNGKKQ
+215 
-222 TVFGNATNYRDAAK
+222 NATNYNQALKDAIS
-236 LAGIDL
+236 AGQLTD
-242 DNGAKLLG
+242 GAKLLRADT
-250 SLGYGTASSAYAKPG
+250 YGTSSLTGDSYNYGVTAGAGHKSGFGDG
-265 YGWGNV
+265 YEGGRY
-271 AGPDDF
+271 
-277 TTNLYVDDKQTG
+277 TSDKQYAH
-289 NWYDQNNM
+289 NYDMNNM
-297 QLQFLSGRDGMD
+297 QLEFLSGRDNMN
-309 YKNPYA
+309 YKNKYSD
-315 GLAYE
+315 LAYS

-604 GYNPIDEEL
+604 GGRYSPTDEEL
-613 DEKIN
+613 DRKLG
-618 GTPHSN
+618 GTPGNSK
-624 AVTNY
+624 VTTTRKQGTVIGYGNPNPSQ
-629 IDNTI
+629 ILTASRNNGFNNKGNTWWR
-634 KKSGIGAM
+634 
-642 AVGGYNQ
+642 V
-649 PLTGNQIK
+649 
-657 QYLTNG
+657 
-663 WLLADITGDKITIG
+663 
-677 SPAYFEALNR
+677 

>member
-8 TTKKKSGGSSSSK
+8 TTKKKSSGSSSSK

-72 QKAVQSGASQD
+72 QKAVQNGASQD
-83 YINGLNAQRDAK
+83 YINSLNAQRDAK

-108 SDIANYR
+108 SDIANYKNTSSVNR
-115 KGGSLGGRKTY
+115 NNYVIGQDGGSDKY
-126 DSAGVIG
+126 
-133 GMDNGTYN
+133 TYN
-141 IANPY
+141 PDDEYIKNLSQSLDYDPNHLRGYADPTGYYTTRQNAFVWEMPDGT
-146 KKNYSNFNADVDF
+146 KKTTYS
-159 DGKIAAAK
+159 
-167 ASGASQ
+167 
-173 ETINGLLQQK
+173 
-183 EYSEKVRNGEITPMG
+183 
-198 YGEGMGHT
+198 
-206 NREHGFTFD
+206 
-215 LGNGKKQ
+215 
-222 TVFGNATNYRDAAK
+222 NATNYNQALKDAVS
-236 LAGIDL
+236 AGQLTD
-242 DNGAKLLG
+242 GAKLLRADT
-250 SLGYGTASSAYAKPG
+250 YGTSSLTGDSYNYGVTAGAGNKSGFGDG
-265 YGWGNV
+265 YEGGRY
-271 AGPDDF
+271 
-277 TTNLYVDDKQTG
+277 TSDKQYAH
-289 NWYDQNNM
+289 NYDMNNM
-297 QLQFLSGRDGMD
+297 QLQFLSGRDNMN
-309 YKNPYA
+309 YKNKYSD
-315 GLAYE
+315 LAYS

-437 NGGIA
+437 NGGVA

-454 KNYNSTAG
+454 TNYNSTANA
-462 TLTNAINQLNIAQN
+462 LTDAVTQLEIAKN
-476 NAIAEGNME
+476 NAIADGNLE

-490 AQMQQNSLS
+490 AQLSQNSLS

-604 GYNPIDEEL
+604 GGGYSPTDEEL
-613 DEKIN
+613 DRKLG
-618 GTPHSN
+618 GTPGNSK
-624 AVTNY
+624 VTTTRKQGTVIGYGNPNPSQ
-629 IDNTI
+629 ILTASRNNGFNNKGNTWWR
-634 KKSGIGAM
+634 
-642 AVGGYNQ
+642 V
-649 PLTGNQIK
+649 
-657 QYLTNG
+657 
-663 WLLADITGDKITIG
+663 
-677 SPAYFEALNR
+677 

>member
-83 YINGLNAQRDAK
+83 YINSLNAQRDAK

-146 KKNYSNFNADVDF
+146 KKDYSNFNADADF

-183 EYSEKVRNGEITPMG
+183 EYSEKVRNGEIVPMG

-222 TVFGNATNYRDAAK
+222 TVFGNATNYKDAAK

-271 AGPDDF
+271 GGPDDF

-297 QLQFLSGRDGMD
+297 QLQFLSGRDGID

-315 GLAYE
+315 GLSYE

-515 QEMAFARNQWEYEQA
+515 QEMTFARNQWEYEQA

-604 GYNPIDEEL
+604 GGRYSPTDEEL
-613 DEKIN
+613 DRKLG
-618 GTPHSN
+618 GTPGNSK
-624 AVTNY
+624 VTTTRKQGTVIGYGNPNPSQ
-629 IDNTI
+629 ILTASRNNGFNNKGNTWWR
-634 KKSGIGAM
+634 
-642 AVGGYNQ
+642 V
-649 PLTGNQIK
+649 
-657 QYLTNG
+657 
-663 WLLADITGDKITIG
+663 
-677 SPAYFEALNR
+677 

>member
-83 YINGLNAQRDAK
+83 YINSLNAQRDAK

-108 SDIANYR
+108 DDIANYKNTSSVNR
-115 KGGSLGGRKTY
+115 NNYVIGQDGGSDKY
-126 DSAGVIG
+126 
-133 GMDNGTYN
+133 TYN
-141 IANPY
+141 PDDEYIKNLSQSLDYDPNHLRGYADPTGYYTTRQNAFVWEMPDGT
-146 KKNYSNFNADVDF
+146 KKTTYS
-159 DGKIAAAK
+159 
-167 ASGASQ
+167 
-173 ETINGLLQQK
+173 
-183 EYSEKVRNGEITPMG
+183 
-198 YGEGMGHT
+198 
-206 NREHGFTFD
+206 
-215 LGNGKKQ
+215 
-222 TVFGNATNYRDAAK
+222 NATNYNQALKDAIS
-236 LAGIDL
+236 AGQLTD
-242 DNGAKLLG
+242 GAKLLRADT
-250 SLGYGTASSAYAKPG
+250 YGTSSLTGDSYNYGVTAGAGNKSGFGDG
-265 YGWGNV
+265 YEGGRY
-271 AGPDDF
+271 
-277 TTNLYVDDKQTG
+277 TSDKQYAH
-289 NWYDQNNM
+289 NYDMNNM
-297 QLQFLSGRDGMD
+297 QLEFLSGRDNMN
-309 YKNPYA
+309 YKNKYSD
-315 GLAYE
+315 LAYS

-348 PNMDDIYANYGT
+348 PDMDDIYANYGT

-499 LQMQAAQAEN
+499 LQIQAAQAEN

-604 GYNPIDEEL
+604 GGRYSPTDEEL
-613 DEKIN
+613 DRKLG
-618 GTPHSN
+618 GTPGNSK
-624 AVTNY
+624 VTTTRKQGTVIGYGNPNPSQ
-629 IDNTI
+629 ILTASRNNGFNNKGNTWWR
-634 KKSGIGAM
+634 
-642 AVGGYNQ
+642 V
-649 PLTGNQIK
+649 
-657 QYLTNG
+657 
-663 WLLADITGDKITIG
+663 
-677 SPAYFEALNR
+677 

>member
-108 SDIANYR
+108 SDIANYKNTSSVNR
-115 KGGSLGGRKTY
+115 NNYVIGQDGGSDKY
-126 DSAGVIG
+126 
-133 GMDNGTYN
+133 TYN
-141 IANPY
+141 PDDEYIKNLSQSLDYDPNHLRGYADPTGYYTTRQNAFVWEMPDGT
-146 KKNYSNFNADVDF
+146 KKTTYS
-159 DGKIAAAK
+159 
-167 ASGASQ
+167 
-173 ETINGLLQQK
+173 
-183 EYSEKVRNGEITPMG
+183 
-198 YGEGMGHT
+198 
-206 NREHGFTFD
+206 
-215 LGNGKKQ
+215 
-222 TVFGNATNYRDAAK
+222 NATNYNQALKDAVS
-236 LAGIDL
+236 AGQLTD
-242 DNGAKLLG
+242 GAKLLHADT
-250 SLGYGTASSAYAKPG
+250 YGTSSLTGDSYNYGVTAGAGNKSGFGDG
-265 YGWGNV
+265 YEGGRY
-271 AGPDDF
+271 
-277 TTNLYVDDKQTG
+277 TSDKQYAH
-289 NWYDQNNM
+289 NYDMNNM

-604 GYNPIDEEL
+604 GGRYSPTDEEL
-613 DEKIN
+613 DRKLG
-618 GTPHSN
+618 GTPGNSKATTTRKQETVIGYGN
-624 AVTNY
+624 PNPSQILTASRNNGFNNKG
-629 IDNTI
+629 NTWWR
-634 KKSGIGAM
+634 
-642 AVGGYNQ
+642 V
-649 PLTGNQIK
+649 
-657 QYLTNG
+657 
-663 WLLADITGDKITIG
+663 
-677 SPAYFEALNR
+677 

>member
-72 QKAVQSGASQD
+72 QKAVQNGASQD
-83 YINGLNAQRDAK
+83 YINSLNAQRDAK

-108 SDIANYR
+108 SDIANYKNTSSVNR
-115 KGGSLGGRKTY
+115 NNYVIGQDGGSDKY
-126 DSAGVIG
+126 
-133 GMDNGTYN
+133 TYN
-141 IANPY
+141 PDDEYIKNLSQSLDYDPNHLRGYADPTGYYTTRQNAFVWEMPDGT
-146 KKNYSNFNADVDF
+146 KKTTYS
-159 DGKIAAAK
+159 
-167 ASGASQ
+167 
-173 ETINGLLQQK
+173 
-183 EYSEKVRNGEITPMG
+183 
-198 YGEGMGHT
+198 
-206 NREHGFTFD
+206 
-215 LGNGKKQ
+215 
-222 TVFGNATNYRDAAK
+222 NATNYNQALKDAVS
-236 LAGIDL
+236 AGQLTD
-242 DNGAKLLG
+242 GAKLLRADT
-250 SLGYGTASSAYAKPG
+250 YGTSSLTGDSYNYGVTAGAGNKSGFGDG
-265 YGWGNV
+265 YEGGRY
-271 AGPDDF
+271 
-277 TTNLYVDDKQTG
+277 TSDKQYAH
-289 NWYDQNNM
+289 NYDMNNM
-297 QLQFLSGRDGMD
+297 QLQFLSGRDNMN
-309 YKNPYA
+309 YKNKYSD
-315 GLAYE
+315 LAYS

-604 GYNPIDEEL
+604 GGGYSPTDEEL
-613 DEKIN
+613 DRKLG
-618 GTPHSN
+618 GTPSKYN
-624 AVTNY
+624 VT
-629 IDNTI
+629 TTR
-634 KKSGIGAM
+634 K
-642 AVGGYNQ
+642 Q
-649 PLTGNQIK
+649 GNRVLNVEDWIP
-657 QYLTNG
+657 G
-663 WLLADITGDKITIG
+663 PVFGLL
-677 SPAYFEALNR
+677 

>member
-8 TTKKKSGGSSSSK
+8 TTKKKSGGSSSYK

-83 YINGLNAQRDAK
+83 YINSLNAQRDAK

-108 SDIANYR
+108 SDIANYKNTSSVNR
-115 KGGSLGGRKTY
+115 NNYVIGQDGGSDKY
-126 DSAGVIG
+126 
-133 GMDNGTYN
+133 TYN
-141 IANPY
+141 PDDEYIKNLSQSLDYDPNHLRGYADPTGYYTTRQNAFVWEMPDGT
-146 KKNYSNFNADVDF
+146 KKTTYS
-159 DGKIAAAK
+159 
-167 ASGASQ
+167 
-173 ETINGLLQQK
+173 
-183 EYSEKVRNGEITPMG
+183 
-198 YGEGMGHT
+198 
-206 NREHGFTFD
+206 
-215 LGNGKKQ
+215 
-222 TVFGNATNYRDAAK
+222 NATNYNQALKDAVS
-236 LAGIDL
+236 AGQLTD
-242 DNGAKLLG
+242 GAKLLRADT
-250 SLGYGTASSAYAKPG
+250 YGTSSLTGDSYNYGVTAGAGNKSGFGDG
-265 YGWGNV
+265 YEGGRY
-271 AGPDDF
+271 
-277 TTNLYVDDKQTG
+277 TSDKQYAH
-289 NWYDQNNM
+289 NYDMNNM
-297 QLQFLSGRDGMD
+297 QLQFLSGRDNMN
-309 YKNPYA
+309 YKNKYSD
-315 GLAYE
+315 LAYS

>member
-8 TTKKKSGGSSSSK
+8 TTKKKSGGSSGSSSTKGSK
-21 GGTSITVT
+21 GGMTVT
-29 RSERESNRKGGSVSS
+29 VTKSDRGSSSSSSS
-44 GSSSSGGTSN
+44 GSSGSG
-54 SNTSG
+54 G

-83 YINGLNAQRDAK
+83 YINSLNAQRDAK

-108 SDIANYR
+108 DDIANYKNTSSVNR
-115 KGGSLGGRKTY
+115 NNYVIGQDGGSDKY
-126 DSAGVIG
+126 
-133 GMDNGTYN
+133 TYN
-141 IANPY
+141 PDDEYIKNLSQSLDYDPNHLRGYADPTGYYTTRQNAFVWEMPDGT
-146 KKNYSNFNADVDF
+146 KKTTYS
-159 DGKIAAAK
+159 
-167 ASGASQ
+167 
-173 ETINGLLQQK
+173 
-183 EYSEKVRNGEITPMG
+183 
-198 YGEGMGHT
+198 
-206 NREHGFTFD
+206 
-215 LGNGKKQ
+215 
-222 TVFGNATNYRDAAK
+222 NATNYNQALKDAISA
-236 LAGIDL
+236 D
-242 DNGAKLLG
+242 GAKLLRADT
-250 SLGYGTASSAYAKPG
+250 YGTSSLTGDSYNYGVTAGAGNKSGFGDG
-265 YGWGNV
+265 YEGGRY
-271 AGPDDF
+271 
-277 TTNLYVDDKQTG
+277 TSDKQYAH
-289 NWYDQNNM
+289 NYDMNNM
-297 QLQFLSGRDGMD
+297 QLEFLSGRDNMN
-309 YKNPYA
+309 YKNKYSD
-315 GLAYE
+315 LAYS

-604 GYNPIDEEL
+604 GGRYSPTDEEL
-613 DEKIN
+613 DRKLG
-618 GTPHSN
+618 GTPGNSK
-624 AVTNY
+624 VTTTRKQGTVIGYGNPNPSQ
-629 IDNTI
+629 ILTASRNNGFNNKGNTWWR
-634 KKSGIGAM
+634 
-642 AVGGYNQ
+642 V
-649 PLTGNQIK
+649 
-657 QYLTNG
+657 
-663 WLLADITGDKITIG
+663 
-677 SPAYFEALNR
+677 

>member
-8 TTKKKSGGSSSSK
+8 TTKKKSGGSSGSSSTKGSK
-21 GGTSITVT
+21 GGMTVT
-29 RSERESNRKGGSVSS
+29 VTKSDRGSSSSSSS
-44 GSSSSGGTSN
+44 GSSGSG
-54 SNTSG
+54 G

-83 YINGLNAQRDAK
+83 YINSLNAQRDAK

-108 SDIANYR
+108 SDIANYKNTSSVNR
-115 KGGSLGGRKTY
+115 NNYVIGQDGGSDKY
-126 DSAGVIG
+126 
-133 GMDNGTYN
+133 TYN
-141 IANPY
+141 PDDEYIKNLSQSLDYDPNHLRGYADPTGYYTTRQNAFVWEMPDGT
-146 KKNYSNFNADVDF
+146 KKTTYS
-159 DGKIAAAK
+159 
-167 ASGASQ
+167 
-173 ETINGLLQQK
+173 
-183 EYSEKVRNGEITPMG
+183 
-198 YGEGMGHT
+198 
-206 NREHGFTFD
+206 
-215 LGNGKKQ
+215 
-222 TVFGNATNYRDAAK
+222 NATNYNQALKDAIS
-236 LAGIDL
+236 AGQLTD
-242 DNGAKLLG
+242 GAKLLREDT
-250 SLGYGTASSAYAKPG
+250 YGTSSLTGDSYNYGVTAGTGNKSGFGDG
-265 YGWGNV
+265 YEGGRY
-271 AGPDDF
+271 
-277 TTNLYVDDKQTG
+277 TSDKQYAH
-289 NWYDQNNM
+289 NYDMNNM
-297 QLQFLSGRDGMD
+297 QLEFLSGRDNMN
-309 YKNPYA
+309 YKNKYSD
-315 GLAYE
+315 LAYS